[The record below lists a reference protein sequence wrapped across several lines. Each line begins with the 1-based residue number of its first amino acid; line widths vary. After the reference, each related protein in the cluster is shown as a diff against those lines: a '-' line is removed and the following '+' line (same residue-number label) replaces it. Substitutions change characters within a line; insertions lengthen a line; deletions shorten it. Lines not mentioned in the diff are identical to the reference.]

1 LLLYIL
7 VGLAGMIGALLRYT
21 LSVTTAFWWEG
32 SFPLAT
38 LLTNYIGCF
47 LLPFLT
53 LQLPDRMTV
62 SMQKAI
68 TTGLIGSFTT
78 FSAFSVETIALLET
92 GEAITAFG
100 YVLLSIAG
108 GLFFVHLGYKR
119 GRAF

>member
-1 LLLYIL
+1 MLLYISI
-7 VGLAGMIGALLRYT
+7 GLAGMIGALLRYT
-21 LSVTTAFWWEG
+21 VSITTAFWWEG
-32 SFPLAT
+32 NFPLAT

-53 LQLPDRMTV
+53 LQLTDRMIV

-78 FSAFSVETIALLET
+78 FSTFSVETIALLET

-119 GRAF
+119 GRGL